1 MAEPITEQQEE
12 PIKQEQEQKAG
23 DELDEW
29 DKQIDQ
35 DPVVPVD
42 VPVADDPLDVPTP
55 KKAEQVD

>member
-12 PIKQEQEQKAG
+12 QEQKA

-29 DKQIDQ
+29 DKPIDQ

-42 VPVADDPLDVPTP
+42 VPVEDPHDVPKP

>member
-12 PIKQEQEQKAG
+12 PIKQEQEQKA